1 MSLNTYFYVPLK
13 SDETR
18 KGREGDFMGNNIFQ
32 NKYKFCGLL
41 L

>member
-18 KGREGDFMGNNIFQ
+18 KGREDFMGNNIFQ